1 MRVSPGMSD
10 SFDLGWRP
18 VAMSNVVF
26 ERLSQGLSHDLSSH
40 IFRNG
45 KNDI

>member
-26 ERLSQGLSHDLSSH
+26 ERLSQGWSHDLSSQ